1 MWILLRPTHWLILI
15 ALCVLTCA
23 GYWLLWSEI
32 RLEHG
37 KWRLENQL
45 TDKDLCIYHSYYTAF
60 KPLSKLG
67 ESLTPD
73 QHASSATDDFDF
85 EEHLVVLYNR
95 VPKTGSTSFV
105 NIAYDLCKPNK
116 FHVLHINVTANMHV
130 LSLPN
135 QIQFVR
141 NVSRWHEMKPALY
154 HGHMAFLDFSKYV
167 DHQTQQIPSKYYLHI
182 AGSKSPT
189 SPYI

>member
-1 MWILLRPTHWLILI
+1 MFRKLLKMWILLRPTHWLILI

-37 KWRLENQL
+37 KWRLENKL

-73 QHASSATDDFDF
+73 QHAWSGMWCPCGTT
-85 EEHLVVLYNR
+85 VR
-95 VPKTGSTSFV
+95 VF
-105 NIAYDLCKPNK
+105 
-116 FHVLHINVTANMHV
+116 
-130 LSLPN
+130 
-135 QIQFVR
+135 R
-141 NVSRWHEMKPALY
+141 
-154 HGHMAFLDFSKYV
+154 
-167 DHQTQQIPSKYYLHI
+167 
-182 AGSKSPT
+182 
-189 SPYI
+189 